1 MGNCLRHEECVA
13 PMTSLD
19 VEKERLLWIST
30 SNSKIRGTKIR
41 ITKKELEDMLGRL
54 NMQGVTVDQVLSTIL
69 INSRG
74 NGKHHRNQRQWRPV
88 LQRIPEV
95 Y

>member
-1 MGNCLRHEECVA
+1 MGNCMRHEESVA
-13 PMTSLD
+13 PLTCLD
-19 VEKERLLWIST
+19 EEKERLLWINT
-30 SNSKIRGTKIR
+30 SKIR
-41 ITKKELEDMLGRL
+41 ITKKELEEMLARV
-54 NMQGVTVDQVLSTIL
+54 NMQGVTVDQVLSSIL

-74 NGKHHRNQRQWRPV
+74 HGLHHRNQRQWRPV

>member
-1 MGNCLRHEECVA
+1 MGNCLRHGECVA

-19 VEKERLLWIST
+19 VEKERLLWINT
-30 SNSKIRGTKIR
+30 GNSKIRGTKIR
-41 ITKKELEDMLGRL
+41 ITKKELEDMLRGL
-54 NMQGVTVDQVLSTIL
+54 NMQDVTVDQVLSTIL
-69 INSRG
+69 INSRSHG
-74 NGKHHRNQRQWRPV
+74 YHHRNQRQWRPI